1 MDDRII
7 QPTDGIEA
15 FVNKLFSIT
24 LQQYRQDCGEVNR
37 VVIELRDVETVR
49 QWLAELLVE
58 AQEEQPHG
66 RHTDRP
72 PQA

>member
-49 QWLAELLVE
+49 
-58 AQEEQPHG
+58 
-66 RHTDRP
+66 
-72 PQA
+72 